1 MEKQQQQL
9 QTVIVLV
16 VVVVVVFTG
25 SACLARWLAAHT
37 SNSLREAAAV
47 AVVKFINL
55 RWRITPTGWP
65 RSARGFLYPLLI
77 RHVGRGSSSYVAR
90 YRFSQSWRV
99 GVFFYHLL
107 FFCLSCD
114 SEWRLRRL
122 EAKLKALQ
130 ESLIEKVKEFQLTVD
145 ICYFYFDNAAVLLS
159 FSLPH
164 WSKYFVCWVMCAIGW
179 QVSKPLSR
187 PRHLNIPLRS
197 SRSRSRHCRSV
208 LAESS

>member
-55 RWRITPTGWP
+55 RWRITPTGWQ
-65 RSARGFLYPLLI
+65 RSARGFLNPLLI
-77 RHVGRGSSSYVAR
+77 RHVERGNSSSSSSYVAR

-107 FFCLSCD
+107 FFASAATPSGD
-114 SEWRLRRL
+114 SG
-122 EAKLKALQ
+122 
-130 ESLIEKVKEFQLTVD
+130 D
-145 ICYFYFDNAAVLLS
+145 
-159 FSLPH
+159 
-164 WSKYFVCWVMCAIGW
+164 
-179 QVSKPLSR
+179 SR
-187 PRHLNIPLRS
+187 PS
-197 SRSRSRHCRSV
+197 WKHCRKV
-208 LAESS
+208 

>member
-1 MEKQQQQL
+1 MEKQQQKL
-9 QTVIVLV
+9 QTVIVL
-16 VVVVVVFTG
+16 VVVVVFTG

-37 SNSLREAAAV
+37 SNSLREAAAAAAV

-65 RSARGFLYPLLI
+65 RSARGFLYSLLI
-77 RHVGRGSSSYVAR
+77 RHVRRGSSRSYIAR

-99 GVFFYHLL
+99 DVFFFLPSL
-107 FFCLSCD
+107 IFCLSCD

-145 ICYFYFDNAAVLLS
+145 ICYFYFDNAARCSALPPSSGGPSILCVESCVLLAGK
-159 FSLPH
+159 FRKTP
-164 WSKYFVCWVMCAIGW
+164 
-179 QVSKPLSR
+179 
-187 PRHLNIPLRS
+187 IPTPVILIS
-197 SRSRSRHCRSV
+197 H
-208 LAESS
+208 